1 MDYIG
6 RHNCLH
12 IVSSYYCYGLERGA
26 DYMGSYIRIIWNN
39 ILGYGCYNGGL
50 I

>member
-1 MDYIG
+1 MSFKYSAFHENTPEA
-6 RHNCLH
+6 REW
-12 IVSSYYCYGLERGA
+12 LERGA
-26 DYMGSYIRIIWNN
+26 DYMGCYIRAIWNN